1 MFGFHLD
8 YFISCVIAVSG
19 VLILSSAHRTSR
31 FQTPIRF
38 LGLLLMLLGGVLF
51 FSTDDRVLNDYEGGL
66 DANEQA
72 ILFGLSA
79 LTSLIIYKVILF
91 FKKLFFRELW
101 KRF

>member
-19 VLILSSAHRTSR
+19 VLILSSAQRTSR
-31 FQTPIRF
+31 SKTPIRF
-38 LGLLLMLLGGVLF
+38 LGFLLMLLGGVLF
-51 FSTDDRVLNDYEGGL
+51 FSTEDRVLNDYEGGL

-91 FKKLFFRELW
+91 FKKLLFRELW

>member
-1 MFGFHLD
+1 
-8 YFISCVIAVSG
+8 
-19 VLILSSAHRTSR
+19 
-31 FQTPIRF
+31 
-38 LGLLLMLLGGVLF
+38 GGVLF

-79 LTSLIIYKVILF
+79 LTSLIIYKAILF